1 LGHGTIRFVSLPF
14 LLLSFPTPSLSLLP
28 SPHSIFPPSLPLWPA
43 DSLTPTPQFF
53 LNFSLATLVF
63 TLYTFFSLLAF
74 NINISSSSASSR
86 GVGETDIDPQEVVVM
101 AL

>member
-1 LGHGTIRFVSLPF
+1 ML
-14 LLLSFPTPSLSLLP
+14 
-28 SPHSIFPPSLPLWPA
+28 
-43 DSLTPTPQFF
+43 TPQFF

-74 NINISSSSASSR
+74 NINISSSATSLR

-101 AL
+101 ALCVPFHFSHSHFLC

>member
-1 LGHGTIRFVSLPF
+1 
-14 LLLSFPTPSLSLLP
+14 LLWLADP
-28 SPHSIFPPSLPLWPA
+28 PH
-43 DSLTPTPQFF
+43 PQFF

-63 TLYTFFSLLAF
+63 TLFTFFSLLAF
-74 NINISSSSASSR
+74 NVNVGGGGASSSSSR